1 LQKNSD
7 LNYIKRQVCK
17 GLIIQEEQDTE
28 YMTLSTRNSRGFTLA
43 ELLIT
48 VAIIGVLV
56 AISIPVF
63 ASQMEKS
70 REATDL
76 SNVRAAYAEVMAEAI
91 TGNMEYQKKVVP
103 LKQKQDDWQ
112 SADSVTIGGITHAKG
127 EEDTD
132 HWRGTPGAGGTCTVS
147 FDPKKGILFDWTGG
161 SGDGNES
168 GPAIDFKENIHE
180 IVEATDLLTQH
191 QTPMFEMDSKSPNSV
206 MVPKV
211 KEKLGT
217 NSLLKYGTWAY
228 LGDTREKYKSTYL
241 FWTSV
246 NTDEVG
252 PGKKIPVIV
261 SKEGGGFY
269 ISETTTADRTQGK
282 QTYTAIADHIPNYT
296 GFRQYTEGTRY
307 ETLED
312 AYKAYAKL
320 LTTEEKYS
328 KYKDTLPK

>member
-1 LQKNSD
+1 M
-7 LNYIKRQVCK
+7 CK

-63 ASQMEKS
+63 VSQMEKS

-91 TGNMEYQKKVVP
+91 TENMEYQEKTVP

-127 EEDTD
+127 EGDTD
-132 HWRGTPGAGGTCTVS
+132 HWRGTPRAGGTCTVS
-147 FDPKKGILFDWTGG
+147 FDPKRGILFDWTGG
-161 SGDGNES
+161 SGDGNDS
-168 GPAIDFKENIHE
+168 GPVIDFNENIHK
-180 IVEATDLLTQH
+180 IVESTGLLTKYNEI
-191 QTPMFEMDSKSPNSV
+191 PMFEMDSKCPNSV
-206 MVPKV
+206 MVPQV
-211 KEKLGT
+211 KEKLEA

-228 LGDTREKYKSTYL
+228 LGDTRDNSQKSTYL

-246 NTDEVG
+246 DTNVVG
-252 PGKKIPVIV
+252 AGKKIPVIV
-261 SKEGGGFY
+261 SKKGGGFY
-269 ISETTTADRTQGK
+269 ISETTTAKRTQGK
-282 QTYTAIADHIPNYT
+282 QTYTAIADHIPNAD
-296 GFRQYTEGTRY
+296 GFRSYTTGTRY

-328 KYKDTLPK
+328 NYKDTLPK

>member
-1 LQKNSD
+1 M
-7 LNYIKRQVCK
+7 CK

-28 YMTLSTRNSRGFTLA
+28 YMTLSTQNSRGFTLA

-91 TGNMEYQKKVVP
+91 TENMEYQEKKVP

-112 SADSVTIGGITHAKG
+112 SADSVTIGGITHVKG
-127 EEDTD
+127 ERDTD
-132 HWRGTPGAGGTCTVS
+132 HWKGIPGAGGKCTVS
-147 FDPKKGILFDWTGG
+147 FDPKRGIRFDWTGG
-161 SGDGNES
+161 SGDGNGS
-168 GPAIDFKENIHE
+168 GPAIDFKENIHG
-180 IVEATDLLTQH
+180 IVEETGLLTKH

-211 KEKLGT
+211 EKLLKT

-228 LGDTREKYKSTYL
+228 LGDTRDNIKSTYL

-252 PGKKIPVIV
+252 PGVKIPVIV

-269 ISETTTADRTQGK
+269 ISETTTAARTNQNGE
-282 QTYTAIADHIPNYT
+282 QTHIAIADHIPNYT
-296 GFRQYTEGTRY
+296 GFRQYTEGTQY

-320 LTTEEKYS
+320 LMTEKKYS
-328 KYKDTLPK
+328 NYKDTLPK

>member
-1 LQKNSD
+1 
-7 LNYIKRQVCK
+7 
-17 GLIIQEEQDTE
+17 
-28 YMTLSTRNSRGFTLA
+28 MTLSTRNSRGFTLA

-63 ASQMEKS
+63 ASQTEKS

-91 TGNMEYQKKVVP
+91 TENMEYQKKTVP

-132 HWRGTPGAGGTCTVS
+132 HWKGIPGAGGTCTVS
-147 FDPKKGILFDWTGG
+147 FDPKRGIRFDWTGG

-168 GPAIDFKENIHE
+168 GPAIDFSENIHG
-180 IVEATDLLTQH
+180 IVEETGLLTQH
-191 QTPMFEMDSKSPNSV
+191 PTPMFEMDSKSPNSV
-206 MVPKV
+206 MVPQV
-211 KEKLGT
+211 KEKLGA

-228 LGDTREKYKSTYL
+228 LGDTRDNINSTYL

-246 NTDEVG
+246 DTNAVG
-252 PGKKIPVIV
+252 AGEKIPVIV
-261 SKEGGGFY
+261 SKKGGGFY
-269 ISETTTADRTQGK
+269 ISETTTAERTQKK
-282 QTYTAIADHIPNYT
+282 QTYIAIAEHIPNYT
-296 GFRQYTEGTRY
+296 GFQPYTTGTQYD
-307 ETLED
+307 TLED

-320 LTTEEKYS
+320 LTTEKKYS
-328 KYKDTLPK
+328 NYKDTLPK

>member
-1 LQKNSD
+1 
-7 LNYIKRQVCK
+7 
-17 GLIIQEEQDTE
+17 
-28 YMTLSTRNSRGFTLA
+28 MTLSTQNSRGFTLA

-63 ASQMEKS
+63 ASQTEKS

-91 TGNMEYQKKVVP
+91 TENMEYQKKTVP
-103 LKQKQDDWQ
+103 LKQKKDDWQ

-132 HWRGTPGAGGTCTVS
+132 HWRGTPRAGGTCTVS

-168 GPAIDFKENIHE
+168 GPAINFSEDIHG
-180 IVEATDLLTQH
+180 IVEGTGLLTQYK
-191 QTPMFEMDSKSPNSV
+191 TSMFEMDSKSPNSG
-206 MVPKV
+206 MVPQV
-211 KEKLGT
+211 EKLLGAD
-217 NSLLKYGTWAY
+217 SLLKHGTWAY
-228 LGDTREKYKSTYL
+228 LGDTRDGFKSTYL

-246 NTDEVG
+246 DTNVVG
-252 PGKKIPVIV
+252 AGKKIPVIV

-269 ISETTTADRTQGK
+269 ISETTTAERTQKK
-282 QTYTAIADHIPNYT
+282 QTYIAIAEHIPNYN
-296 GFRQYTEGTRY
+296 GFRQYTTGTRY

-328 KYKDTLPK
+328 NYKDTLPK

>member
-1 LQKNSD
+1 
-7 LNYIKRQVCK
+7 
-17 GLIIQEEQDTE
+17 
-28 YMTLSTRNSRGFTLA
+28 MTLSTRNSRGFTLA

-76 SNVRAAYAEVMAEAI
+76 SNVRAAYAGVMAEAI
-91 TGNMEYQKKVVP
+91 TGNMEYQEKTVP

-132 HWRGTPGAGGTCTVS
+132 HWKGIPEAGGTCTVS
-147 FDPKKGILFDWTGG
+147 FDSKKGILFNWTGG
-161 SGDGNES
+161 SGDGNGS
-168 GPAIDFKENIHE
+168 GPAIDFSENIHA
-180 IVEATDLLTQH
+180 IVEETKLLTEH
-191 QTPMFEMDSKSPNSV
+191 KTSTFEIDSKSPNSD
-206 MVPKV
+206 MVSKV
-211 KEKLGT
+211 EKLLET

-228 LGDTREKYKSTYL
+228 LGDTRDNIKSTYRYL

-246 NTDEVG
+246 DTNAVG
-252 PGKKIPVIV
+252 AGKEIPVIV
-261 SKEGGGFY
+261 SKKGGGFY
-269 ISETTTADRTQGK
+269 ISETTTAERTKRGK
-282 QTYTAIADHIPNYT
+282 TYTAIAEHIPNYT
-296 GFRQYTEGTRY
+296 GFQPYTTGTQYD
-307 ETLED
+307 TLED

-320 LTTEEKYS
+320 LKEKYPN
-328 KYKDTLPK
+328 YKDTLPK

>member
-1 LQKNSD
+1 
-7 LNYIKRQVCK
+7 
-17 GLIIQEEQDTE
+17 
-28 YMTLSTRNSRGFTLA
+28 MTLSTQNSRGFTLA

-63 ASQMEKS
+63 ASQTEKS

-91 TGNMEYQKKVVP
+91 TENMEYQKKTVS

-132 HWRGTPGAGGTCTVS
+132 HWKGIPGAGGTCTVS

-161 SGDGNES
+161 SGDGNDS
-168 GPAIDFKENIHE
+168 GPAIDFNENIHK
-180 IVEATDLLTQH
+180 IVEKTGLLTQKKYK
-191 QTPMFEMDSKSPNSV
+191 TSMFEMDSRCPNSV
-206 MVPKV
+206 MVPQV
-211 KEKLGT
+211 KEKLGA

-228 LGDTREKYKSTYL
+228 LGDTRDNSKSTYL

-246 NTDEVG
+246 NTDAVG
-252 PGKKIPVIV
+252 AEKKIPVIV

-269 ISETTTADRTQGK
+269 ISETTTAKRTQGK
-282 QTYTAIADHIPNYT
+282 QTYIAIADHIPNAN
-296 GFRQYTEGTRY
+296 GFRPYTTGTRY

-312 AYKAYAKL
+312 AYKAYANL
-320 LTTEEKYS
+320 LMTEAKYS

>member
-1 LQKNSD
+1 
-7 LNYIKRQVCK
+7 
-17 GLIIQEEQDTE
+17 
-28 YMTLSTRNSRGFTLA
+28 MTLSTRNSRGFTLA

-63 ASQMEKS
+63 ASQTEKS

-91 TGNMEYQKKVVP
+91 TENMEYQAKTVP

-127 EEDTD
+127 EGDTD
-132 HWRGTPGAGGTCTVS
+132 HWKGIPRAGGKCTVS
-147 FDPKKGILFDWTGG
+147 FDPKRGIRFDWTGG
-161 SGDGNES
+161 SGDGNGS
-168 GPAIDFKENIHE
+168 GPAIDFKENIHG
-180 IVEATDLLTQH
+180 IVEETGLLTQH
-191 QTPMFEMDSKSPNSV
+191 PTSMFEMDSKSPNSV
-206 MVPKV
+206 MVPQV
-211 KEKLGT
+211 KEKLGA

-228 LGDTREKYKSTYL
+228 LGDTRDNIKPTYL

-246 NTDEVG
+246 DTNAVG
-252 PGKKIPVIV
+252 VGKKIPVIV
-261 SKEGGGFY
+261 SKKGGGFY
-269 ISETTTADRTQGK
+269 ISETTTAERTQGK
-282 QTYTAIADHIPNYT
+282 QTYIAIAEHIPNDN
-296 GFRQYTEGTRY
+296 GFRQYTTGTRY

-320 LTTEEKYS
+320 LTTEEQYS
-328 KYKDTLPK
+328 SYKDTLPK

>member
-1 LQKNSD
+1 
-7 LNYIKRQVCK
+7 
-17 GLIIQEEQDTE
+17 
-28 YMTLSTRNSRGFTLA
+28 MTLSTRNSRGFTLA

-63 ASQMEKS
+63 ASQTEKS

-91 TGNMEYQKKVVP
+91 TENMEYQEKTVP
-103 LKQKQDDWQ
+103 LKQKQNDWQ

-127 EEDTD
+127 EGDTD
-132 HWRGTPGAGGTCTVS
+132 HWKGIPGAGGTCTVS
-147 FDPKKGILFDWTGG
+147 FDPKRGIRFDWKG
-161 SGDGNES
+161 GDGNGS
-168 GPAIDFKENIHE
+168 GPTIDFNENIHG
-180 IVEATDLLTQH
+180 IVEETELLTQYK
-191 QTPMFEMDSKSPNSV
+191 TSMFEMDSKSPNSV
-206 MVPKV
+206 IVPQV
-211 KEKLGT
+211 EKRLGA

-228 LGDTREKYKSTYL
+228 LGDTRDNFKSTYL

-246 NTDEVG
+246 DTNAVG
-252 PGKKIPVIV
+252 AGKKIPVIV

-269 ISETTTADRTQGK
+269 ISETTTAERTQKK
-282 QTYTAIADHIPNYT
+282 QTYIAIAEHIPNYT
-296 GFRQYTEGTRY
+296 GFRQYTTGTRY

-328 KYKDTLPK
+328 AYKDTLPK

>member
-1 LQKNSD
+1 
-7 LNYIKRQVCK
+7 
-17 GLIIQEEQDTE
+17 
-28 YMTLSTRNSRGFTLA
+28 MTLSTRNSRGFTLA

-76 SNVRAAYAEVMAEAI
+76 SSVRAAYAEVMAEAI
-91 TGNMEYQKKVVP
+91 TENMEYQVKMVP
-103 LKQKQDDWQ
+103 LKQKKDDWQ

-127 EEDTD
+127 EENTD
-132 HWRGTPGAGGTCTVS
+132 HWKGIPRAGGTCTVS
-147 FDPKKGILFDWTGG
+147 FDSKRGILFDWTGG

-168 GPAIDFKENIHE
+168 GPTIDFNENIHG
-180 IVEATDLLTQH
+180 IVEETELLTQYK
-191 QTPMFEMDSKSPNSV
+191 TSMFEMDSKSPNSD

-211 KEKLGT
+211 EKLLKK

-228 LGDTREKYKSTYL
+228 LGDTRDNIKSTYLYL

-246 NTDEVG
+246 DTNDVG
-252 PGKKIPVIV
+252 AGEKIPVIV
-261 SKEGGGFY
+261 SKKGGGFY
-269 ISETTTADRTQGK
+269 ISETTTAKRTQRG
-282 QTYTAIADHIPNYT
+282 QTYIAIADHIPNGS
-296 GFRQYTEGTRY
+296 GFRPYTTGTQYD
-307 ETLED
+307 TLED

-320 LTTEEKYS
+320 LKEKYPN
-328 KYKDTLPK
+328 YKDTLPK

>member
-1 LQKNSD
+1 
-7 LNYIKRQVCK
+7 
-17 GLIIQEEQDTE
+17 
-28 YMTLSTRNSRGFTLA
+28 MTLSTRNSRGFTLA

-63 ASQMEKS
+63 TSQTEKS

-91 TGNMEYQKKVVP
+91 TENMEYQVKTVP
-103 LKQKQDDWQ
+103 LKQKKDDWQ

-132 HWRGTPGAGGTCTVS
+132 HWKGIPRAGGKCTVS
-147 FDPKKGILFDWTGG
+147 FDSKKGILFDWTGG

-168 GPAIDFKENIHE
+168 GPAIDFSENIHE
-180 IVEATDLLTQH
+180 IVESTGLLTKH
-191 QTPMFEMDSKSPNSV
+191 ETSMFEMDSKSPNSV
-206 MVPKV
+206 MVPQV
-211 KEKLGT
+211 EKLLEK

-228 LGDTREKYKSTYL
+228 LGDTRDNFKSTYL

-246 NTDEVG
+246 DTNVVG
-252 PGKKIPVIV
+252 AGKKIPVIV

-269 ISETTTADRTQGK
+269 ISETTTAERTQKK
-282 QTYTAIADHIPNYT
+282 QTYIAIAEHIPNYN
-296 GFRQYTEGTRY
+296 GFQPYTTGTRY

-320 LTTEEKYS
+320 LTTEKKYS
-328 KYKDTLPK
+328 DYKDTLPK

>member
-1 LQKNSD
+1 
-7 LNYIKRQVCK
+7 
-17 GLIIQEEQDTE
+17 
-28 YMTLSTRNSRGFTLA
+28 MTLSTQNSRGFTLA

-63 ASQMEKS
+63 ASQTEKS

-91 TGNMEYQKKVVP
+91 TENMEYQEKTVP

-132 HWRGTPGAGGTCTVS
+132 HWRGIPRAGGTCTVS
-147 FDPKKGILFDWTGG
+147 FDPKRGILFDWTGG
-161 SGDGNES
+161 SGDGNDS
-168 GPAIDFKENIHE
+168 GPAIDFNENIHE
-180 IVEATDLLTQH
+180 IVEKTGLLTQYK
-191 QTPMFEMDSKSPNSV
+191 TPMFEMDSKSPNSV
-206 MVPKV
+206 MVPQV
-211 KEKLGT
+211 KEKLGA

-228 LGDTREKYKSTYL
+228 LGDTRDNFKSTYL

-252 PGKKIPVIV
+252 AGKKIPVIV

-269 ISETTTADRTQGK
+269 ISETTTAERTQGK
-282 QTYTAIADHIPNYT
+282 QTYTAIADHILNAN
-296 GFRQYTEGTRY
+296 GFRPYTTGTRY
-307 ETLED
+307 DTLED
-312 AYKAYAKL
+312 AYKAYANL
-320 LTTEEKYS
+320 LMTEEKYS
-328 KYKDTLPK
+328 NYKDTLPK

>member
-1 LQKNSD
+1 
-7 LNYIKRQVCK
+7 
-17 GLIIQEEQDTE
+17 
-28 YMTLSTRNSRGFTLA
+28 MTLSTQNSRGFTLA

-63 ASQMEKS
+63 ASQTEKS

-91 TGNMEYQKKVVP
+91 TENMEYQVKTVP
-103 LKQKQDDWQ
+103 LKQKKDDWQ

-132 HWRGTPGAGGTCTVS
+132 HWKGIPGAGGTCTVS
-147 FDPKKGILFDWTGG
+147 FDSKRGILFDWTGG
-161 SGDGNES
+161 SGDGNGS
-168 GPAIDFKENIHE
+168 GPAIDFNENIHG
-180 IVEATDLLTQH
+180 IVENTGFLTKYE
-191 QTPMFEMDSKSPNSV
+191 TFTFEMDSKSPNPD

-211 KEKLGT
+211 KEKLGE

-228 LGDTREKYKSTYL
+228 LGDTKGTYKSTYL

-246 NTDEVG
+246 DTNDVG
-252 PGKKIPVIV
+252 AGKKIPVIV
-261 SKEGGGFY
+261 SKKGGGFY
-269 ISETTTADRTQGK
+269 ISETTTAKRTQRGK
-282 QTYTAIADHIPNYT
+282 TYIAIADHIPNGS
-296 GFRQYTEGTRY
+296 GFRPYTTGTQY

-328 KYKDTLPK
+328 NYKDTLPK

>member
-1 LQKNSD
+1 
-7 LNYIKRQVCK
+7 
-17 GLIIQEEQDTE
+17 
-28 YMTLSTRNSRGFTLA
+28 MTLSTQNSRGFTLA

-63 ASQMEKS
+63 ASQTEKS

-91 TGNMEYQKKVVP
+91 TENMEYQEKTVP

-132 HWRGTPGAGGTCTVS
+132 HWKGTPRAGGTCTVS
-147 FDPKKGILFDWTGG
+147 FDPKRGIRFDWKGG
-161 SGDGNES
+161 SGDGNDS
-168 GPAIDFKENIHE
+168 GPAIDFNENIHG
-180 IVEATDLLTQH
+180 IVEKTGLLTQYK
-191 QTPMFEMDSKSPNSV
+191 TPMFEMDSKSPNSV
-206 MVPKV
+206 MVPQV
-211 KEKLGT
+211 KEKLGA

-228 LGDTREKYKSTYL
+228 LGDTRDNFKSTYL

-246 NTDEVG
+246 DTNAVG
-252 PGKKIPVIV
+252 AGTKIPVIV

-269 ISETTTADRTQGK
+269 ISETTTAERTQGK
-282 QTYTAIADHIPNYT
+282 QTYTAIADHILNAN
-296 GFRQYTEGTRY
+296 GFRPYTTGTRY
-307 ETLED
+307 DTLED
-312 AYKAYAKL
+312 AYKAYANL
-320 LTTEEKYS
+320 LMTEEKYS
-328 KYKDTLPK
+328 NYKDTLPK

>member
-1 LQKNSD
+1 
-7 LNYIKRQVCK
+7 
-17 GLIIQEEQDTE
+17 
-28 YMTLSTRNSRGFTLA
+28 MTLSTRNSRGFTLA

-63 ASQMEKS
+63 ASQTEKS

-91 TGNMEYQKKVVP
+91 TENMEYQEKTVP

-132 HWRGTPGAGGTCTVS
+132 HWKGIPGAGGKCTVS
-147 FDPKKGILFDWTGG
+147 FDPKRGIRFDWTGG

-168 GPAIDFKENIHE
+168 GPAIDFKENIHG
-180 IVEATDLLTQH
+180 IVEETGLLTQH
-191 QTPMFEMDSKSPNSV
+191 PTPMFEMDSKSPNSV
-206 MVPKV
+206 MVPQV
-211 KEKLGT
+211 EKLLEK

-228 LGDTREKYKSTYL
+228 LGDTRDNIKSTYL

-246 NTDEVG
+246 DTNDVG
-252 PGKKIPVIV
+252 AGEKIPVIV
-261 SKEGGGFY
+261 SKKGGGFY
-269 ISETTTADRTQGK
+269 ISETTTAERTQKK
-282 QTYTAIADHIPNYT
+282 QTYIAIAEHIPNYN
-296 GFRQYTEGTRY
+296 GFRQYTTGTRY

-312 AYKAYAKL
+312 AYKAYVKL

-328 KYKDTLPK
+328 NYKDTLPK

>member
-1 LQKNSD
+1 M
-7 LNYIKRQVCK
+7 CK

-28 YMTLSTRNSRGFTLA
+28 YMTLSPQNRRGFTLA

-63 ASQMEKS
+63 ASQTEKS

-91 TGNMEYQKKVVP
+91 TENMEYQEKKVP

-127 EEDTD
+127 ERDTD
-132 HWRGTPGAGGTCTVS
+132 HWRGTPRAGGTCTVS

-168 GPAIDFKENIHE
+168 GPAIDFKENIHG
-180 IVEATDLLTQH
+180 IVEETGLLTKH
-191 QTPMFEMDSKSPNSV
+191 ETAMFEMDSKSPNSV
-206 MVPKV
+206 MVPQV
-211 KEKLGT
+211 EKLLGT

-228 LGDTREKYKSTYL
+228 LGDTRDNSKPTYL

-246 NTDEVG
+246 NTNVVG
-252 PGKKIPVIV
+252 AGTKIPVIV
-261 SKEGGGFY
+261 SKKGGGFY
-269 ISETTTADRTQGK
+269 ISETTTAKRTQRGK
-282 QTYTAIADHIPNYT
+282 TYIAIADHIPNGN
-296 GFRQYTEGTRY
+296 GFGQYTTGKQY
-307 ETLED
+307 DTLED

-320 LTTEEKYS
+320 LTTEKEYS
-328 KYKDTLPK
+328 SYKGTLPK

>member
-1 LQKNSD
+1 
-7 LNYIKRQVCK
+7 
-17 GLIIQEEQDTE
+17 
-28 YMTLSTRNSRGFTLA
+28 MTLSTRNSRGFTLA

-63 ASQMEKS
+63 ASQTEKS

-91 TGNMEYQKKVVP
+91 TENMEYQEKTVP

-127 EEDTD
+127 EGDTD
-132 HWRGTPGAGGTCTVS
+132 HWKGIPGAGGKCTVS
-147 FDPKKGILFDWTGG
+147 FDSKKGILFDWTGG
-161 SGDGNES
+161 SGDGNGS
-168 GPAIDFKENIHE
+168 GPAIDFKENIHG
-180 IVEATDLLTQH
+180 IVEETGLLTQH
-191 QTPMFEMDSKSPNSV
+191 PTSMFEMDSKSPNSV
-206 MVPKV
+206 MVPQV
-211 KEKLGT
+211 KEKLGA

-228 LGDTREKYKSTYL
+228 LGDTRDNIKPTYL

-246 NTDEVG
+246 DTNAVG
-252 PGKKIPVIV
+252 VGKKIPVIV
-261 SKEGGGFY
+261 SKKGGGFY
-269 ISETTTADRTQGK
+269 ISETTTAERTQGK
-282 QTYTAIADHIPNYT
+282 QTYIAIAEHIPNDN
-296 GFRQYTEGTRY
+296 GFRQYTTGTRY

-312 AYKAYAKL
+312 AYKAYANL

-328 KYKDTLPK
+328 DYKNTLPK

>member
-1 LQKNSD
+1 
-7 LNYIKRQVCK
+7 
-17 GLIIQEEQDTE
+17 
-28 YMTLSTRNSRGFTLA
+28 MTLSTQNSRGFTLA

-63 ASQMEKS
+63 ASQTEKS

-91 TGNMEYQKKVVP
+91 TENMEYQVKTVP
-103 LKQKQDDWQ
+103 LKQKKDDWQ

-132 HWRGTPGAGGTCTVS
+132 HWRGIPRAGGTCTVS
-147 FDPKKGILFDWTGG
+147 FDSKKGILFDWTGG

-168 GPAIDFKENIHE
+168 GPAIDFTENIHE
-180 IVEATDLLTQH
+180 IVENTGFLTKYE
-191 QTPMFEMDSKSPNSV
+191 TFTFEMDSKSPNSD

-211 KEKLGT
+211 KEKLRE
-217 NSLLKYGTWAY
+217 NSLLQYGTWAY
-228 LGDTREKYKSTYL
+228 LGDTKGTYKSTYL

-246 NTDEVG
+246 DTNRVG
-252 PGKKIPVIV
+252 AGVEIPVIV
-261 SKEGGGFY
+261 SKKDGGFY
-269 ISETTTADRTQGK
+269 ISETTTAERTKGGK
-282 QTYTAIADHIPNYT
+282 TYTAIADHIPNGS
-296 GFRQYTEGTRY
+296 GFRPYTTGTQYD
-307 ETLED
+307 TLED

-320 LTTEEKYS
+320 LKEKYS
-328 KYKDTLPK
+328 NYKDTLPK

>member
-1 LQKNSD
+1 
-7 LNYIKRQVCK
+7 
-17 GLIIQEEQDTE
+17 
-28 YMTLSTRNSRGFTLA
+28 MTLSTRNSRGFTLA

-63 ASQMEKS
+63 ASQTEKS

-91 TGNMEYQKKVVP
+91 TENMEYQEKTVP

-127 EEDTD
+127 EGDTD
-132 HWRGTPGAGGTCTVS
+132 HWKGIPGAGGKCTVS
-147 FDPKKGILFDWTGG
+147 FDPKRGIRFDWTGG
-161 SGDGNES
+161 SGDGNGS
-168 GPAIDFKENIHE
+168 GPAIDFKENIHG
-180 IVEATDLLTQH
+180 IVEETGLLTQH
-191 QTPMFEMDSKSPNSV
+191 PTSMFEMDSKSPNSV
-206 MVPKV
+206 MVPQV
-211 KEKLGT
+211 EKLLGA

-228 LGDTREKYKSTYL
+228 LGDTRDNFKSTYL
-241 FWTSV
+241 FWSSV
-246 NTDEVG
+246 DTNAVG
-252 PGKKIPVIV
+252 VGKKIPVIV

-269 ISETTTADRTQGK
+269 ISETTTAERTQGK
-282 QTYTAIADHIPNYT
+282 QTYIAIAEHIPNDN
-296 GFRQYTEGTRY
+296 GFRQYTTGTRY

-320 LTTEEKYS
+320 LTTEEQYS
-328 KYKDTLPK
+328 SYKDTLPK

>member
-1 LQKNSD
+1 
-7 LNYIKRQVCK
+7 
-17 GLIIQEEQDTE
+17 
-28 YMTLSTRNSRGFTLA
+28 MTLSTQNSRGFTLA

-63 ASQMEKS
+63 ASQTEKS

-127 EEDTD
+127 EGNTD

-168 GPAIDFKENIHE
+168 GPAIDFKENIHG
-180 IVEATDLLTQH
+180 IVEETGLLTKH
-191 QTPMFEMDSKSPNSV
+191 ETAMFEMDSKSPNSV
-206 MVPKV
+206 MVPQV
-211 KEKLGT
+211 EKLLGT

-228 LGDTREKYKSTYL
+228 LGDTRDNSKPTYL

-246 NTDEVG
+246 NTNVVG
-252 PGKKIPVIV
+252 AGKEIPVIV
-261 SKEGGGFY
+261 SKKGGGFY
-269 ISETTTADRTQGK
+269 ISETTTAERTKEK
-282 QTYTAIADHIPNYT
+282 QTYIAIADHIPNYT

-320 LTTEEKYS
+320 LMTEKKYS
-328 KYKDTLPK
+328 NYKDTLPK

>member
-1 LQKNSD
+1 
-7 LNYIKRQVCK
+7 
-17 GLIIQEEQDTE
+17 
-28 YMTLSTRNSRGFTLA
+28 MTLSTQNSRGFTLA

-63 ASQMEKS
+63 ASQTEKS

-91 TGNMEYQKKVVP
+91 TENMEYQVKTVP
-103 LKQKQDDWQ
+103 LKQKKDDWQ

-132 HWRGTPGAGGTCTVS
+132 HWKGIPRAGGKCTVS
-147 FDPKKGILFDWTGG
+147 FDSKKGILFDWTGG

-180 IVEATDLLTQH
+180 IVEKTGLLTQH
-191 QTPMFEMDSKSPNSV
+191 ETSMFEMDSKSPNSV
-206 MVPKV
+206 MVPQV
-211 KEKLGT
+211 EKLLEK

-228 LGDTREKYKSTYL
+228 LGDTRDNFKSTYL

-246 NTDEVG
+246 DTNVVG
-252 PGKKIPVIV
+252 AGKKIPVIV

-269 ISETTTADRTQGK
+269 ISETTTAERTQKK
-282 QTYTAIADHIPNYT
+282 QTYIAIAEHIPNYN
-296 GFRQYTEGTRY
+296 GFQPYTTGTRY

-320 LTTEEKYS
+320 LTTEKKYS
-328 KYKDTLPK
+328 DYKDTLPK

>member
-1 LQKNSD
+1 
-7 LNYIKRQVCK
+7 
-17 GLIIQEEQDTE
+17 
-28 YMTLSTRNSRGFTLA
+28 MTLSTQNSRGFTLA

-63 ASQMEKS
+63 ASQTEKS

-91 TGNMEYQKKVVP
+91 TENMEYQVKTVP
-103 LKQKQDDWQ
+103 LKQKKDDWQ

-132 HWRGTPGAGGTCTVS
+132 HWKGIPGAGGTCTVS
-147 FDPKKGILFDWTGG
+147 FDSKRGILFDWTGG
-161 SGDGNES
+161 SGDGNGS
-168 GPAIDFKENIHE
+168 GPAIDFNENIHG
-180 IVEATDLLTQH
+180 IVENTGFLTKYE
-191 QTPMFEMDSKSPNSV
+191 TFTFEMDSKSPNPD

-211 KEKLGT
+211 KEKLGE

-228 LGDTREKYKSTYL
+228 LGDTKGTYKSTYL

-246 NTDEVG
+246 DTNDVG
-252 PGKKIPVIV
+252 AGKKIPVIV
-261 SKEGGGFY
+261 SKKGGGFY
-269 ISETTTADRTQGK
+269 ISETTTAKRTQRGK
-282 QTYTAIADHIPNYT
+282 TYIAIADHIPNGS
-296 GFRQYTEGTRY
+296 GFRPYTTGTQYD
-307 ETLED
+307 TLED

-320 LTTEEKYS
+320 LKEKYPN
-328 KYKDTLPK
+328 YKDTLPK

>member
-1 LQKNSD
+1 
-7 LNYIKRQVCK
+7 
-17 GLIIQEEQDTE
+17 
-28 YMTLSTRNSRGFTLA
+28 MTLSTRNSRGFTLA

-63 ASQMEKS
+63 ASQTEKS

-91 TGNMEYQKKVVP
+91 TENMEYQVKTVP

-132 HWRGTPGAGGTCTVS
+132 HWRGTPRAGGTCTVS

-168 GPAIDFKENIHE
+168 GPAIDFNENIHG
-180 IVEATDLLTQH
+180 IVEETGLLTQYK
-191 QTPMFEMDSKSPNSV
+191 TPMFEMDSKSPNSV
-206 MVPKV
+206 MVPQV
-211 KEKLGT
+211 EKRLGA

-228 LGDTREKYKSTYL
+228 LGDTRDNFKSTYL

-246 NTDEVG
+246 DTNAVG
-252 PGKKIPVIV
+252 AGKKIPVIV

-269 ISETTTADRTQGK
+269 ISETTTAERTQKK
-282 QTYTAIADHIPNYT
+282 QTYIAIAEHIPNYN
-296 GFRQYTEGTRY
+296 GFRQYTTGTRY

-328 KYKDTLPK
+328 SYKDTLPE

>member
-1 LQKNSD
+1 M
-7 LNYIKRQVCK
+7 CK
-17 GLIIQEEQDTE
+17 GLIIQEEQDAE

-63 ASQMEKS
+63 ASQTEKS

-91 TGNMEYQKKVVP
+91 TENMEYQEKTVP

-132 HWRGTPGAGGTCTVS
+132 HWKGTPRAGGTCTVS
-147 FDPKKGILFDWTGG
+147 FDPKRGIRFDWKGG

-168 GPAIDFKENIHE
+168 GPAIDFNENIHE
-180 IVEATDLLTQH
+180 IVEKTGLLTQYK
-191 QTPMFEMDSKSPNSV
+191 TPMFEMDSKSPNSV
-206 MVPKV
+206 MVPQV
-211 KEKLGT
+211 KEKLGA

-228 LGDTREKYKSTYL
+228 LGDTRDNFKSTYL

-252 PGKKIPVIV
+252 AGKKIPVIV

-269 ISETTTADRTQGK
+269 ISETTTAERTQGK
-282 QTYTAIADHIPNYT
+282 QTYTAIADHILNAN
-296 GFRQYTEGTRY
+296 GFRPYTTGTRY
-307 ETLED
+307 GTLED

-328 KYKDTLPK
+328 VYKGTLPK

>member
-1 LQKNSD
+1 
-7 LNYIKRQVCK
+7 
-17 GLIIQEEQDTE
+17 
-28 YMTLSTRNSRGFTLA
+28 MTLSTQNSRGFTLA

-63 ASQMEKS
+63 ASQTEKS

-91 TGNMEYQKKVVP
+91 TENMEYQEKTVP

-127 EEDTD
+127 ERDTD
-132 HWRGTPGAGGTCTVS
+132 HWKGIPGAGGTCTVS
-147 FDPKKGILFDWTGG
+147 FDSKKGILFDWTGG

-168 GPAIDFKENIHE
+168 GPAINFSEDIHG
-180 IVEATDLLTQH
+180 IVEGTGLLTQH
-191 QTPMFEMDSKSPNSV
+191 KTPMFEMDSKSPNSV
-206 MVPKV
+206 MVPQV
-211 KEKLGT
+211 EKLLEK

-228 LGDTREKYKSTYL
+228 LGDTRDNFKSTYL

-246 NTDEVG
+246 DTNAVG
-252 PGKKIPVIV
+252 AGQTIPVIV
-261 SKEGGGFY
+261 SKETGGFY
-269 ISETTTADRTQGK
+269 ISETTTAERTQGK
-282 QTYTAIADHIPNYT
+282 QTYIAIAEHIPNDN
-296 GFRQYTEGTRY
+296 GFRQYTTGTRY

-328 KYKDTLPK
+328 NYKDTLPK

>member
-1 LQKNSD
+1 
-7 LNYIKRQVCK
+7 
-17 GLIIQEEQDTE
+17 
-28 YMTLSTRNSRGFTLA
+28 MTLSTRNSRGFTLA

-63 ASQMEKS
+63 ASQTEKS

-91 TGNMEYQKKVVP
+91 TENMEYQAKTVP

-127 EEDTD
+127 EGDTD
-132 HWRGTPGAGGTCTVS
+132 HWKGIPGAGGTCTVS
-147 FDPKKGILFDWTGG
+147 FDPKRGIRFDWTGG

-168 GPAIDFKENIHE
+168 GPAIDFSENIHE
-180 IVEATDLLTQH
+180 IVEETGLLTKH
-191 QTPMFEMDSKSPNSV
+191 ETSMFEMDSKSPNSV
-206 MVPKV
+206 MVPQV
-211 KEKLGT
+211 EKLLEK

-228 LGDTREKYKSTYL
+228 LGDTRDNFKSTYL

-246 NTDEVG
+246 DTNVVG
-252 PGKKIPVIV
+252 AGKKIPVIV

-269 ISETTTADRTQGK
+269 ISETTTAERTQRG
-282 QTYTAIADHIPNYT
+282 QTYIAIADHIPNGS
-296 GFRQYTEGTRY
+296 GFRPYTTGTQYD
-307 ETLED
+307 TLED

-320 LTTEEKYS
+320 LKEKYPN
-328 KYKDTLPK
+328 YKDTLPK

>member
-1 LQKNSD
+1 
-7 LNYIKRQVCK
+7 
-17 GLIIQEEQDTE
+17 
-28 YMTLSTRNSRGFTLA
+28 MTLSTQNSRGFTLA

-63 ASQMEKS
+63 ASQTEKS

-91 TGNMEYQKKVVP
+91 TENMEYQVKTVP
-103 LKQKQDDWQ
+103 LKQKKDDWQ

-132 HWRGTPGAGGTCTVS
+132 HWKGIPRAGGKCTVS
-147 FDPKKGILFDWTGG
+147 FDSKKGILFDWTGG

-168 GPAIDFKENIHE
+168 GPAINFSENIHE
-180 IVEATDLLTQH
+180 IVESTGLLTKH
-191 QTPMFEMDSKSPNSV
+191 ETSMFEMDSKSPNSV
-206 MVPKV
+206 MVPQV
-211 KEKLGT
+211 EKLLEK

-228 LGDTREKYKSTYL
+228 LGDTRDNFKSTYL

-246 NTDEVG
+246 DTNVVG
-252 PGKKIPVIV
+252 AGKKIPVIV

-269 ISETTTADRTQGK
+269 ISETTTAERTQKK
-282 QTYTAIADHIPNYT
+282 QTYIAIAEHIPNYN
-296 GFRQYTEGTRY
+296 GFQPYTTGTRY

-320 LTTEEKYS
+320 LTTEKKYS
-328 KYKDTLPK
+328 DYKDTLPK

>member
-1 LQKNSD
+1 
-7 LNYIKRQVCK
+7 
-17 GLIIQEEQDTE
+17 
-28 YMTLSTRNSRGFTLA
+28 MTLSTQNSRGFTLA

-48 VAIIGVLV
+48 VAIIGVLI

-63 ASQMEKS
+63 ASQTEKS

-91 TGNMEYQKKVVP
+91 TENMEYQKKTVP

-132 HWRGTPGAGGTCTVS
+132 HWRGTPRAGGTCTVS

-168 GPAIDFKENIHE
+168 GPAIDFSENIHE
-180 IVEATDLLTQH
+180 IVEETGLLTKYE
-191 QTPMFEMDSKSPNSV
+191 TPMFEMDSKSPNSV
-206 MVPKV
+206 MVPQV
-211 KEKLGT
+211 EKLLRT

-228 LGDTREKYKSTYL
+228 LGDTRDNFKSTYL

-246 NTDEVG
+246 DTNAVG
-252 PGKKIPVIV
+252 AGMKIPVIV

-269 ISETTTADRTQGK
+269 ISETTTAERTQGK
-282 QTYTAIADHIPNYT
+282 QTYTAIADHIGNYN
-296 GFRQYTEGTRY
+296 GFRPYTTGTRY

-312 AYKAYAKL
+312 AYKAYANL

-328 KYKDTLPK
+328 DYKNTLPK